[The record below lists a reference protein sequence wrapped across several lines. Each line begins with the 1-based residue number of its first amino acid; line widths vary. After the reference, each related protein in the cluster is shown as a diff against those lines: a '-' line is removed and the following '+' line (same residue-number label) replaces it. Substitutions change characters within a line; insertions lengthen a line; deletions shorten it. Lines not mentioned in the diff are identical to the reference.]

1 MKEYDTL
8 RVRATVA
15 SAEAENAEFVLAEL
29 GCNATMEEPSREAGC
44 ACITACFDAKAWGA
58 DQLSLRVREAFD
70 AFDGLGGSRV
80 EVARE
85 LIPDL
90 GESYKQH
97 FAPFEV
103 APGFVVAPSWEIY
116 EAKPGE
122 AVIELDPGMAFGTGL
137 HETTRLCAWAIARID
152 PPPISLL
159 DVGTGSGILAIAA
172 HRMGV
177 ARICAVEN
185 DPDATQVA
193 RVNLERN
200 GCQGVTLLPAISDA
214 KDRFDVVVAN
224 ILLGTLID
232 LSDEISQRVGRPGI
246 LILSGITHDQE
257 AEIAKAYGKEFDDM
271 EMTRRGEW
279 SAAIFA
285 RSA

>member
-15 SAEAENAEFVLAEL
+15 SAKAENAEFVLAEL

-58 DQLSLRVREAFD
+58 DQLSRRVREAFD
-70 AFDGLGGSRV
+70 AFEGLGGSHV
-80 EVARE
+80 EVVRE

-97 FAPFEV
+97 FAPFEI
-103 APGFVVAPSWEIY
+103 APKLVVAPSWLSY

-137 HETTRLCAWAIARID
+137 HETTRLCAEAIARID
-152 PPPISLL
+152 PPPTSLL

-172 HRMGV
+172 HRMGTV
-177 ARICAVEN
+177 RICAVEN
-185 DPDATQVA
+185 DPDAIEVA
-193 RVNLERN
+193 RSNMERN
-200 GCQGVTLLPAISDA
+200 GCPGVTLLPAISDA
-214 KDRFDVVVAN
+214 EGRFDVVVVN
-224 ILLGTLID
+224 ILLGTLIE
-232 LSDEISQRVGRPGI
+232 LSEEISRRVKGPGI

-257 AEIAKAYGKEFDDM
+257 DKIAEAYRREFDGV

-279 SAAIFA
+279 SAATFA
-285 RSA
+285 RGA